1 VTARPQ
7 LAGALHAAWG
17 SARTS
22 RAELR
27 ASQDAALRRL
37 AVHAYD
43 QVRYYHRLFDRHR
56 LHPRHLRGVVDLDLV
71 PLSGR
76 DDLRAQP
83 SADLLARDT
92 QPSTLLRVPT
102 AGGPALYR
110 TWLEDVLQLLHRVRS
125 LGGVGVQARDR
136 IAIVGAGDARDRERH
151 GLALHLL
158 GLRRR
163 RVFDGSRDPVEV
175 ALAVAAFQP
184 EVLAGTPGMLDRLAA
199 GGPAAAA
206 IRPRLVVVEGTPPM
220 PRLRARLSDA
230 FDAPVR
236 ATYGLGAETL
246 LGAECR
252 ETGAFHISD
261 GWVLLEVLADGR
273 PAAAGERGE
282 VAVTL
287 LHSYAMPILR
297 YRLGHHATRGGP
309 CACGAPYSTILAPD
323 V

>member
-17 SARTS
+17 STRTS

-27 ASQDAALRRL
+27 AGQDAALRRL
-37 AVHAYD
+37 ALHAYS

-76 DDLRAQP
+76 DDLRAQ
-83 SADLLARDT
+83 AATDLLARDT
-92 QPSTLLRVPT
+92 QLATLLRVAT

-220 PRLRARLSDA
+220 PRLRERLSDA

-252 ETGAFHISD
+252 ETGAYHVSD

-282 VAVTL
+282 VAATL